1 MEYQLDQL
9 QQQMLE
15 MQQHMANMTVA
26 LRDTRDRAQAAEDAL
41 AQQSAVPASPPSASS
56 RQRPTG
62 FELVDTK
69 LLTKPRSFG
78 GKEEEW
84 GSWSF
89 KMLAY
94 VGALDGEML
103 KELMAASLEAVV
115 ANVQNSRMTT
125 EGQERSRQ
133 MYYILILLLEGQ
145 ALQVVKAL
153 PSGEG
158 YRVWRTLQERYEPAM
173 PSRHAGLLQEIISY
187 RFQPEQI
194 EAAIADFEY
203 KITKYETQSGEKIG
217 EKLKIA
223 IIQKGLHDGQ
233 MQGHLVLHAARLNTW
248 DAVRNEVQAVLQ
260 TRIAIA
266 ACQSVPM
273 EI

>member
-1 MEYQLDQL
+1 
-9 QQQMLE
+9 
-15 MQQHMANMTVA
+15 
-26 LRDTRDRAQAAEDAL
+26 
-41 AQQSAVPASPPSASS
+41 
-56 RQRPTG
+56 
-62 FELVDTK
+62 
-69 LLTKPRSFG
+69 
-78 GKEEEW
+78 
-84 GSWSF
+84 
-89 KMLAY
+89 
-94 VGALDGEML
+94 
-103 KELMAASLEAVV
+103 
-115 ANVQNSRMTT
+115 
-125 EGQERSRQ
+125 
-133 MYYILILLLEGQ
+133 
-145 ALQVVKAL
+145 
-153 PSGEG
+153 
-158 YRVWRTLQERYEPAM
+158 M

-248 DAVRNEVQAVLQ
+248 DGVRNEVQAVLQ

-273 EI
+273 EIGFVAKGKAKKGKDKGNGKDTKGKFGKDKGKASPPTGKGKGSKPGSKDLKDVECFYCKKKGHLRRDCRKYFADHGKSVNEVDQEETLNMAAVEATGSEWVWSLETKS

>member
-89 KMLAY
+89 NMLAY
-94 VGALDGEML
+94 VSALDGDML
-103 KELMAASLEAVV
+103 KELTAASA
-115 ANVQNSRMTT
+115 
-125 EGQERSRQ
+125 
-133 MYYILILLLEGQ
+133 
-145 ALQVVKAL
+145 
-153 PSGEG
+153 
-158 YRVWRTLQERYEPAM
+158 EPAM
-173 PSRHAGLLQEIISY
+173 PSSNPGRE
-187 RFQPEQI
+187 R
-194 EAAIADFEY
+194 
-203 KITKYETQSGEKIG
+203 
-217 EKLKIA
+217 
-223 IIQKGLHDGQ
+223 
-233 MQGHLVLHAARLNTW
+233 
-248 DAVRNEVQAVLQ
+248 
-260 TRIAIA
+260 
-266 ACQSVPM
+266 
-273 EI
+273 

>member
-1 MEYQLDQL
+1 MEYQMDHL

-15 MQQHMANMTVA
+15 MQEHMAQMTVA
-26 LRDTRDRAQAAEDAL
+26 LRETRDRAAQAEFAL
-41 AQQSAVPASPPSASS
+41 AQQSAVPASPPSVSS

-69 LLTKPRSFG
+69 LLTKPRPFG

-103 KELMAASLEAVV
+103 KELTAAALEPVV
-115 ANVQNSRMTT
+115 ANVQNHRMSGD
-125 EGQERSRQ
+125 GQERSRQ

-158 YRVWRTLQERYEPAM
+158 YRVWSTLQERYEPAM

-194 EAAIADFEY
+194 E
-203 KITKYETQSGEKIG
+203 
-217 EKLKIA
+217 L
-223 IIQKGLHDGQ
+223 L
-233 MQGHLVLHAARLNTW
+233 
-248 DAVRNEVQAVLQ
+248 
-260 TRIAIA
+260 
-266 ACQSVPM
+266 
-273 EI
+273 

>member
-1 MEYQLDQL
+1 MDQL
-9 QQQMLE
+9 LQQMQE
-15 MQQHMANMTVA
+15 MQEHMAQMTVA
-26 LRDTRDRAQAAEDAL
+26 LRETRDRAAQAEFAL
-41 AQQSAVPASPPSASS
+41 AQQSAVPASPPSVSS
-56 RQRPTG
+56 RRPVG

-69 LLTKPRSFG
+69 LLTKPRPFG

-94 VGALDGEML
+94 IGALDGEML

-158 YRVWRTLQERYEPAM
+158 YRV
-173 PSRHAGLLQEIISY
+173 
-187 RFQPEQI
+187 
-194 EAAIADFEY
+194 
-203 KITKYETQSGEKIG
+203 
-217 EKLKIA
+217 
-223 IIQKGLHDGQ
+223 
-233 MQGHLVLHAARLNTW
+233 
-248 DAVRNEVQAVLQ
+248 
-260 TRIAIA
+260 
-266 ACQSVPM
+266 
-273 EI
+273 